1 MTDMGDV
8 VLVYVEDAP
17 AFFARIE
24 EIVPD
29 VKPQWY
35 QVKLLVLQ
43 VPLLVIT
50 WILRRPYIDGDGFTM
65 GGKPMRLEKV
75 VAPREHDMSPGTEQE
90 PVSRESGQEKDGKES
105 GESPSAGEKSKVV
118 SLLERRRKEPP
129 HN

>member
-1 MTDMGDV
+1 MTDVGDV
-8 VLVYVEDAP
+8 VLVHVEDAP

-50 WILRRPYIDGDGFTM
+50 WILRRPYIDGEGFTM

-75 VAPREHDMSPGTEQE
+75 VAPREQDLTPEEE
-90 PVSRESGQEKDGKES
+90 PTPQESGQGEEGGDSPETPAGSEKK
-105 GESPSAGEKSKVV
+105 KVV
-118 SLLERRRKEPP
+118 SLLDRRRKDPSQK
-129 HN
+129 